1 MTRTAISLGH
11 AERVSAPAVRPTA
24 SSIVLGAAAIA
35 AVVWALLWILLPVW
49 SDVSPSGDNV
59 EQLVWSQG
67 FELGYH
73 KHPPLPTWILIGA
86 EQFFAPSLPLTF
98 TLSVLGMLVGA
109 AFLWRLAG
117 ELLGSRASLPAV
129 LATGCIAFFSWRAH
143 VFNHNTVMV
152 PIVYASAWLF
162 LRAVR
167 TGSRSYWALF
177 GVAVAAGMLT
187 KYQYAVV
194 LSAFGVIAIQLRLY
208 RQRPALL
215 GMLLS
220 AGVTLLLL
228 LPHIWWLVTN
238 DFPPFRYAGKMV
250 LARLG
255 WLDRLDVS
263 GGFLLQQARDAL
275 VAGAMLGL
283 AAWVSGAKRNR
294 LEEAPAADAR
304 VWVLAL
310 GFVPLILMLL
320 LGLFAGVRLENHWG
334 MMVLQ
339 FAALPI
345 LYWFRGREL
354 IPLTV
359 PLLATFLF
367 VQVLETVHYVR
378 AESSDRSR
386 TLEGG
391 AVTAFDPRSLAQ
403 SVETDWH
410 RTTDQPLRY
419 IVGSTTWGGFISL
432 YSTTHPQVMIGGDAS
447 ASPWVSTALVS
458 DCGAVYIDPIQP
470 PQGTPISRRGEW
482 TTVDYSNTHRG
493 EALKVRWAIV
503 SPSARCEGVAT
514 GAGEV
519 ANGHRD
525 VNSTSAVRPEA

>member
-1 MTRTAISLGH
+1 MTRTAIFLGRD
-11 AERVSAPAVRPTA
+11 ERASAPEAGVTDTGF
-24 SSIVLGAAAIA
+24 VLGAAAIA
-35 AVVWALLWILLPVW
+35 AVAWALLWILLPVW
-49 SDVSPSGDNV
+49 SDLSPSGDNV
-59 EQLVWSQG
+59 EQIVWSQG

-86 EQFFAPSLPLTF
+86 EQFVAPSLPLTYA
-98 TLSVLGMLVGA
+98 LSVLGMLVGA

-167 TGSRSYWALF
+167 TGSRNYWALF

-194 LSAFGVIAIQLRLY
+194 LSAFAVIAIRLRLY
-208 RQRPALL
+208 RQRAVLPGLV
-215 GMLLS
+215 LS
-220 AGVTLLLL
+220 ASVALLLL
-228 LPHIWWLVTN
+228 LPHIWWLVSN
-238 DFPPFRYAGKMV
+238 DFPPFRYAEKMV

-255 WLDRLDVS
+255 TLDRLDVS
-263 GGFLLQQARDAL
+263 GGFLLQQMRDGL
-275 VAGAMLGL
+275 VAAGLVGL
-283 AAWVSGAKRNR
+283 AVWLSGAKRKQM
-294 LEEAPAADAR
+294 EEAPAADAR

-310 GFVPLILMLL
+310 GFVPLTFMLL

-345 LYWFRGREL
+345 LYWFRGRRL
-354 IPLTV
+354 VPMTV
-359 PLLATFLF
+359 PLLVTFLS
-367 VQVLETVHYVR
+367 VQAAEAVHYVR
-378 AESSDRSR
+378 VEQSDRSR

-391 AVTAFDPRSLAQ
+391 AVTAFDPRSLAR
-403 SVETDWH
+403 SVETDWQGM
-410 RTTDQPLRY
+410 TDQPLRY
-419 IVGSTTWGGFISL
+419 IVGSTTWGGYISL

-447 ASPWVSTALVS
+447 ASPWVSTRSVA

-470 PQGTPISRRGEW
+470 PPGTPISRRGEW
-482 TTVDYSNTHRG
+482 TTVDYSNKHQG
-493 EALKVRWAIV
+493 EPLKVRWVIV
-503 SPSARCEGVAT
+503 APSARCKA
-514 GAGEV
+514 
-519 ANGHRD
+519 
-525 VNSTSAVRPEA
+525 